1 VLADATNLA
10 RNLVI
15 VGELLAR
22 DEAVVVALNMVD
34 LAKRRGITID
44 AARLSARIGVP
55 VVPMVASKGQGLDA
69 VRAAIENAIAAP
81 RGRVHPA
88 DLPGQDLT
96 IVTALEH
103 SSKEA
108 AALL

>member
-34 LAKRRGITID
+34 LAKRRGITVD
-44 AARLSARIGVP
+44 ARVCRPESACRSFP
-55 VVPMVASKGQGLDA
+55 WWRP
-69 VRAAIENAIAAP
+69 RAGP
-81 RGRVHPA
+81 RRG
-88 DLPGQDLT
+88 PGGD
-96 IVTALEH
+96 
-103 SSKEA
+103 
-108 AALL
+108 